1 MGEYQE
7 GLKVIRKVNIVDSR
21 GVRATTSYLPPGKIS
36 LSKDGSKVKLEDLTL
51 TDGVKIDSLE
61 MEISSLP
68 QLINI
73 LNEGKLNFKLDQII
87 KNSKINV
94 KFFRISLSENYLDK
108 TLRKMIS
115 SGSSPFSLRG
125 SKLEEGIISLDGEF
139 KASLMPSLPFKIKL
153 IPGVNG
159 SGDLTFKVSKLS
171 VAFLPLPSFLN
182 ALALNIADALGL
194 APDEVTIKGD
204 EVRLSLNGVR
214 FSEVS
219 VRDGKLTLEGQVTEN
234 VDLQEDSIQRRNR

>member
-1 MGEYQE
+1 M
-7 GLKVIRKVNIVDSR
+7 IRKVNIAPDAR
-21 GVRATTSYLPPGKIS
+21 GVGATTSYLPPGKIS
-36 LSKDGSKVKLEDLTL
+36 LSRDGSKVKLEDLTL

-73 LNEGKLNFKLDQII
+73 LNEGRLNFKLDRII
-87 KNSKINV
+87 KNSRINV

-108 TLRKMIS
+108 TLRKMMG
-115 SGSSPFSLRG
+115 SGSSPFSLKG
-125 SKLEEGIISLDGEF
+125 SKLEEGFIFLDGEF

-153 IPGVNG
+153 IPGVNS

-182 ALALNIADALGL
+182 ALVLNIADALGL
-194 APDEVTIKGD
+194 TPAEVTLRGD
-204 EVRLSLNGVR
+204 EVHLSLNDIR

-219 VRDGKLTLEGQVTEN
+219 VRKGKLTLEGQVTEN
-234 VDLQEDSIQRRNR
+234 ANLQEDSIQKRIDKLVGQ